1 MNALGGVLLG
11 QATRSALEHGKFLI
25 TNVVDITE
33 KVGEVV
39 LV

>member
-11 QATRSALEHGKFLI
+11 QATGTTLEHRQFLI
-25 TNVVDITE
+25 ANVVDITE
-33 KVGEVV
+33 KVSEVV